1 MTSSNRLRL
10 LDANNEGVVTE
21 WLDLDR
27 PAADMWR
34 MSACYSWNMMIA
46 FITIFK
52 VRARRRGLE
61 QWARACRRTGTVA
74 RSSLFALLTVVF
86 VFVLFLYVV
95 VVAVAPPSSCG

>member
-21 WLDLDR
+21 WLDLDQ

-52 VRARRRGLE
+52 VSQSVSAVSSSPSSRCARGGEGSSSGRGRVEEPGPWQPWRGL
-61 QWARACRRTGTVA
+61 
-74 RSSLFALLTVVF
+74 RSSLF
-86 VFVLFLYVV
+86 
-95 VVAVAPPSSCG
+95 